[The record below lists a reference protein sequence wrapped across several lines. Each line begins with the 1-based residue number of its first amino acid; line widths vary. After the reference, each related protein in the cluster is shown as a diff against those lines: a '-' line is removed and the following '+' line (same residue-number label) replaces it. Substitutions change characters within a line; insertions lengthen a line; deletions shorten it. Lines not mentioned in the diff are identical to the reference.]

1 MAAKY
6 RIGNLDVAVL
16 SDGLYYQDAGA
27 VFGIIPKLMWEK
39 VSPPLDRHHRV
50 PLGLNSLLVRSAG
63 RLVLIETG
71 MGDKGND
78 RRLASPL
85 RDGNL
90 ISELET
96 LGVRP
101 PDIDMVVNTHLHSD
115 HCGWNT
121 RMVAGALVP
130 TFPNAEYV
138 VTRAEWEAA
147 MEPDERTRGT
157 YFADNLLPLQEHGRL
172 NLAEGEKKLTDELT
186 LIPTPGH
193 SAGHASIV
201 LSSGGE
207 TAIYIGDIVQMAV
220 QLERTAWVSSFDIM
234 PLVSMQTKK
243 ALVERAIDDGSLII
257 GVHLPYPGGGRLKRT
272 EQGQRRWVAEAAEP
286 YDHAP

>member
-1 MAAKY
+1 MTVKY
-6 RIGNLDVAVL
+6 RVGNLDIAVL

-50 PLGLNSLLVRSAG
+50 PLGLNSLLVRSADK
-63 RLVLIETG
+63 LVLIETG

-85 RDGNL
+85 ADGNL
-90 ISELET
+90 LSELDA

-101 PDIDMVVNTHLHSD
+101 ADIDIVINTHLHAD

-121 RMVAGALVP
+121 RMLEGALVP

-138 VTRAEWEAA
+138 VTRAEWDAA

-157 YFADNLLPLQEHGRL
+157 YFADNLAPLQEHDRL
-172 NLAEGEKKLTDELT
+172 NLVEGETQLTDELT
-186 LIPTPGH
+186 IVPTPGH
-193 SAGHASIV
+193 SAGPRVHRAQLRRRDGHLHRRSRADGGAARAHGVGIV
-201 LSSGGE
+201 L
-207 TAIYIGDIVQMAV
+207 
-220 QLERTAWVSSFDIM
+220 R
-234 PLVSMQTKK
+234 
-243 ALVERAIDDGSLII
+243 
-257 GVHLPYPGGGRLKRT
+257 H
-272 EQGQRRWVAEAAEP
+272 
-286 YDHAP
+286 HAPRLDADEKSAGRAGD